1 MSEANGS
8 RHTHDLLIRGGT
20 VVSHEDERA
29 LDVAIDEE
37 QITALYGPGA
47 DVDAAETIDASGKL
61 VIPGGV
67 DPHVHYA
74 MDFQGLL
81 ETEGPENTAAA
92 VHGGDTTVIDFAIME
107 PPRGLQETIT
117 AKQER
122 LNGNMAVDWGLHAIL
137 TGEFSFENIE
147 EIGDVIRGGIPTIK
161 TMMTY
166 GWMCDDGRR
175 FGVMSEVAKHGGMS
189 VVHAEDD
196 AIANWLT
203 AKYVREGKTHGAHI
217 CEVRGPLVEEAA
229 TRRALFLA
237 ERAGSPLYILHM
249 AAGSAIEALGEY
261 RSRGLPMYGE
271 TLAAYLSF
279 TQDDLWEETP
289 IEVNGRQYARG
300 PIYNNYPTPK
310 FGPDRDA
317 CWAAIADDRLQ
328 AVATDHCLVKLKD
341 RYEIMGT
348 TVDAMQAGQASV
360 ELRVP
365 VVYSHGVATGRFS
378 ASRWVELI
386 SYNPARLMGLWPAKG
401 ELAPGADADVVV
413 FDPQRKWTVQWQD
426 LHMSEPYSCW
436 DGWELTGKVRDTIR
450 RGQVLVRDGNYVGSR
465 TDGRFLKRRLLSELM
480 ASSLNPSLTHA
491 SQDAVPAA

>member
-1 MSEANGS
+1 
-8 RHTHDLLIRGGT
+8 
-20 VVSHEDERA
+20 
-29 LDVAIDEE
+29 
-37 QITALYGPGA
+37 
-47 DVDAAETIDASGKL
+47 

-81 ETEGPENTAAA
+81 ETEGPENSAAA
-92 VHGGDTTVIDFAIME
+92 VFGGDTTVVDFAIME
-107 PPRGLQETIT
+107 PPRSLHDTI
-117 AKQER
+117 KLKKER
-122 LNGNMAVDWGLHAIL
+122 HQGNIAVDWGLHAIL

-147 EIGDVIRGGIPTIK
+147 EIGDVIRNGIPTIK

-175 FGVMSEVAKHGGMS
+175 YGVMAETAEHGGMS

-203 AKYVREGKTHGAHI
+203 AKYVREGKTHGAYI

-249 AAGSAIEALGEY
+249 AAGSAIEALAEF
-261 RSRGLPMYGE
+261 RARGLPMYGE

-279 TQDDLWEETP
+279 TQDDLWDETP
-289 IEVNGRQYARG
+289 IEVNGKEYARG
-300 PIYNNYPTPK
+300 ALYNNYPTPK
-310 FGPDRDA
+310 FGPDRDT
-317 CWAAIADDRLQ
+317 CWEAITDDRLQ
-328 AVATDHCLVKLKD
+328 AVGTDHCLVKLKD
-341 RYEIMGT
+341 RYEVMGT

-365 VVYSHGVATGRFS
+365 LVYSHGVATGRFS
-378 ASRWVELI
+378 ASRWVELV
-386 SYNPARLMGLWPAKG
+386 SYNPARLLGLWPAKG

-413 FDPQRKWTVQWQD
+413 FDHHRKWTVRWQD

-450 RGQVLVRDGNYVGSR
+450 RGQVLVREGNYVGSR
-465 TDGRFLKRRLLSELM
+465 TDGRFQERRLLPELM
-480 ASSLNPSLTHA
+480 ADQLDPNLTRA
-491 SQDAVPAA
+491 SQRGPAHA

>member
-1 MSEANGS
+1 MTEASE
-8 RHTHDLLIRGGT
+8 HDLLIRGGT
-20 VVSHEDERA
+20 VVSHEGERQ
-29 LDVAIDEE
+29 LDVAIDGEK
-37 QITALYGPGA
+37 IAALYEPGT
-47 DVDAAETIDASGKL
+47 DVGAAETIDATGHL

-81 ETEGPENTAAA
+81 ETEGPENSAAA
-92 VHGGDTTVIDFAIME
+92 VFGGDTTVVDFAIME
-107 PPRGLQETIT
+107 PPRSLHDTI
-117 AKQER
+117 KLKKER
-122 LNGNMAVDWGLHAIL
+122 HQGSIAVDWGLHAIL

-147 EIGDVIRGGIPTIK
+147 EIGDVIRNGIPTIK

-175 FGVMSEVAKHGGMS
+175 YGVMSETAEHGGMS

-203 AKYVREGKTHGAHI
+203 AKYVREGKTHGAYI

-249 AAGSAIEALGEY
+249 AAGSAIEALAEF
-261 RSRGLPMYGE
+261 RARGLPMYGE

-279 TQDDLWEETP
+279 TQDDLWDETP
-289 IEVNGRQYARG
+289 IEVNGKEYARG
-300 PIYNNYPTPK
+300 ALYNNYPTPK
-310 FGPDRDA
+310 FGPDRDT
-317 CWAAIADDRLQ
+317 CWEAITDDRLQ
-328 AVATDHCLVKLKD
+328 AVGTDHCLVKLTD
-341 RYEIMGT
+341 RYETMGT

-365 VVYSHGVATGRFS
+365 LVYSHGVATGRFS
-378 ASRWVELI
+378 ASRWVELV

-413 FDPQRKWTVQWQD
+413 FDPNRKWTVHWQD

-450 RGQVLVRDGNYVGSR
+450 RGQVLVREGNYVGSR
-465 TDGRFLKRRLLSELM
+465 TDGRFVERTLLPELM
-480 ASSLNPSLTHA
+480 APQLDPSLTRA
-491 SQDAVPAA
+491 SQRGAAHA

>member
-1 MSEANGS
+1 M
-8 RHTHDLLIRGGT
+8 
-20 VVSHEDERA
+20 VSHEGERQ
-29 LDVAIDEE
+29 LDVAIDGE
-37 QITALYGPGA
+37 QIAALYEPGT
-47 DVDAAETIDASGKL
+47 DVGAAETIDATGHL

-81 ETEGPENTAAA
+81 ETEGPENSAAA
-92 VHGGDTTVIDFAIME
+92 VFGGDTTVVDFAIME
-107 PPRGLQETIT
+107 PPRSLHDTI
-117 AKQER
+117 KLKKER
-122 LNGNMAVDWGLHAIL
+122 HQGNIAVDWGLHAIL

-147 EIGDVIRGGIPTIK
+147 EIGDVIRNGIPTIK

-175 FGVMSEVAKHGGMS
+175 YGVMSETAEHGGMS

-203 AKYVREGKTHGAHI
+203 AKYVREGKTHGAYI

-249 AAGSAIEALGEY
+249 AAGSAIEALAEF
-261 RSRGLPMYGE
+261 RARGLPMYGE

-279 TQDDLWEETP
+279 TQDDLWDETP
-289 IEVNGRQYARG
+289 IEVNGKEYARG
-300 PIYNNYPTPK
+300 ALYNNYPTPK
-310 FGPDRDA
+310 FGPDRDT
-317 CWAAIADDRLQ
+317 CWEAITDDRLQ
-328 AVATDHCLVKLKD
+328 AVGTDHCLVKLTD
-341 RYEIMGT
+341 RYETMGT

-365 VVYSHGVATGRFS
+365 LVYSHGVATGRFS
-378 ASRWVELI
+378 ASRWVELV

-413 FDPQRKWTVQWQD
+413 FDPNRKWTVHWQD

-450 RGQVLVRDGNYVGSR
+450 RGQVLVREGNYVGSR
-465 TDGRFLKRRLLSELM
+465 TDGRFVERTLLPELM
-480 ASSLNPSLTHA
+480 APQLDPSLTRA
-491 SQDAVPAA
+491 SQRGAAHA